1 MDPEKVTACHVP
13 EISVV
18 LENYMLTV
26 GGFKHEFLVRSTMLL
41 MGKLTISM
49 AKVEYLIGGLEHEWI
64 FSIIHIWDNH
74 ASQLT
79 NSMTFQDGD

>member
-1 MDPEKVTACHVP
+1 
-13 EISVV
+13 
-18 LENYMLTV
+18 
-26 GGFKHEFLVRSTMLL
+26 MLL